1 MVTLAG
7 LEPATSPAPGEQGR
21 SIPLELQR
29 RHDLHDRLWRRR
41 GGGIGSTPT
50 TTEQGDAR
58 PPLPAALVRRGRVS
72 ARIGRLT
79 AMARPPHI
87 DCDQMSDDVRE
98 DLFMSS
104 HDRLTDNAFKAEL
117 CVWL

>member
-41 GGGIGSTPT
+41 GGAIGSTPAT
-50 TTEQGDAR
+50 PEQGDAR
-58 PPLPAALVRRGRVS
+58 APLPAALCHRISNRTNCTHNVRQLAACFFSSSSAQVVLMSKWRHGYATLDRDFGRV
-72 ARIGRLT
+72 
-79 AMARPPHI
+79 
-87 DCDQMSDDVRE
+87 
-98 DLFMSS
+98 
-104 HDRLTDNAFKAEL
+104 
-117 CVWL
+117 

>member
-41 GGGIGSTPT
+41 GGGIGST
-50 TTEQGDAR
+50 DRAR
-58 PPLPAALVRRGRVS
+58 MPEGRFPLPWSVEEITLRASKEDPPRESDAAGKVRK
-72 ARIGRLT
+72 L
-79 AMARPPHI
+79 
-87 DCDQMSDDVRE
+87 CDE
-98 DLFMSS
+98 T
-104 HDRLTDNAFKAEL
+104 HKAYN
-117 CVWL
+117 

>member
-41 GGGIGSTPT
+41 GVGSNR
-50 TTEQGDAR
+50 AR
-58 PPLPAALVRRGRVS
+58 KCPPPLPAAVVRRRTRRLLRRERQRTAEAGLCLFRRRAGTAISGEV
-72 ARIGRLT
+72 AR
-79 AMARPPHI
+79 AR
-87 DCDQMSDDVRE
+87 RGAA
-98 DLFMSS
+98 
-104 HDRLTDNAFKAEL
+104 DRCEHCEAAEIL
-117 CVWL
+117 KYAK

>member
-41 GGGIGSTPT
+41 GIGHSGQALAYVYFEDEP
-50 TTEQGDAR
+50 GHR
-58 PPLPAALVRRGRVS
+58 SAASKEISGCCVFALIGAVFGRFFPVLAQLASLVCCACWAAQNV
-72 ARIGRLT
+72 
-79 AMARPPHI
+79 PK
-87 DCDQMSDDVRE
+87 E
-98 DLFMSS
+98 
-104 HDRLTDNAFKAEL
+104 K
-117 CVWL
+117 

>member
-41 GGGIGSTPT
+41 GGGIGSTPA
-50 TTEQGDAR
+50 TTEQRDAR
-58 PPLPAALVRRGRVS
+58 APHPRRRGLSNNKLPVS
-72 ARIGRLT
+72 SCGTTTDSSLHMFISRMSQVGDK
-79 AMARPPHI
+79 RPS
-87 DCDQMSDDVRE
+87 C
-98 DLFMSS
+98 
-104 HDRLTDNAFKAEL
+104 
-117 CVWL
+117 